1 MSYIAKVIVLVLT
14 LNTLADAEEL
24 ILSGVYVV
32 PTSEKNLTQAAQF
45 KVTNYKIIE
54 PNSADPV
61 IQFTLPIELTGV
73 VNTLEFHRA
82 QIIDPVEKTALYI
95 SSSGSALCYGPWVSL
110 KCFFK
115 FKDLQIEEVK
125 VKQVLSDLFKGQQFS
140 QKLIL
145 AQAFMGE
152 PVGILQIAKKPIRP

>member
-115 FKDLQIEEVK
+115 FKDL
-125 VKQVLSDLFKGQQFS
+125 FKGQQFS

>member
-1 MSYIAKVIVLVLT
+1 MSYIVNVIVFVLAI
-14 LNTLADAEEL
+14 NTVAFAEEL
-24 ILSGVYVV
+24 NLSGIYSI
-32 PTSEKNLTQAAQF
+32 PTADKNLTQAAQF
-45 KVTNYKIIE
+45 KVTNYRIIE

-73 VNTLEFHRA
+73 SNTLEFHRV
-82 QIIDPVEKTALYI
+82 QIIDPLEKTALYV
-95 SSSGSALCYGPWVSL
+95 SSSGSALCYGPWVTL

-125 VKQVLSDLFKGQQFS
+125 VREILKDVFKGPLLS

-152 PVGILQIAKKPIRP
+152 PVGILQIAKKPTPP